1 MDQPVPA
8 PLEATTT
15 AAPLRA
21 APGWVGAAVDYG
33 PLVAFFAAYEIG
45 GLKASTITVIVAT
58 LVAVA
63 VGWSFTRRFAFIPVM
78 TAAVVGVL
86 GGLTLYLNDPDFIKM
101 KPTIVYLLF
110 ALLVAIELASG
121 RPLIVRAMTA
131 AMPPVNDT
139 GKRMLLIR
147 FMLFFVA
154 MAAVNE
160 VVRRTLS
167 TDLWVIWKVPGA
179 IGATFLFALAQ
190 IPLVNRHRLPD
201 QQA

>member
-8 PLEATTT
+8 PIEATTA

-45 GLKASTITVIVAT
+45 GLKASTVTVIVAT

-63 VGWSFTRRFAFIPVM
+63 VGWSFTRRLAFIPVM
-78 TAAVVGVL
+78 TAVIVGVL

-110 ALLVAIELASG
+110 ALLVAIELVSG